1 MDAISLSNGVLRI
14 TTYTE
19 NTKDGNITLYT
30 SFLHTKNKFEA
41 RYGFF
46 EARIRIDS
54 TPGE

>member
-19 NTKDGNITLYT
+19 NTNDSNITHYT
-30 SFLHTKNKFEA
+30 SFLRTKNKFEA